1 MDKIVHFEIPTD
13 NMQRA
18 EKFYKDTFG
27 WAVQPMPEMEY
38 TIVRTGPV
46 DKKMMPTETGFINGG
61 MFKRKAKEAP
71 ILVINVASVEDSIKK
86 IKKSGCK
93 VVMEP
98 TKVGDMGLYSKFVDT
113 EGNVMG
119 IWQNL
124 MKV

>member
-1 MDKIVHFEIPTD
+1 MDKVVHFEIPAN

-18 EKFYKDTFG
+18 EKFYKDAFG
-27 WAVQPMPEMEY
+27 WAVQPMSEMEY

-61 MFKRKAKEAP
+61 MFKRKAKETP

-98 TKVGDMGLYSKFVDT
+98 AKVGDMGLYSKFIDT

-124 MKV
+124 K